1 MQVFKL
7 CLKIIKKNLP
17 LMIMYVV
24 IFLAVSMMIASAST
38 KRDDT
43 ISVFTKTKTNMAFI
57 SEEDTPLTRGLK
69 EELSKVANFV
79 ELDGSEDSVKDAL
92 FFRRIYYVLR
102 IPEGFTADLLSGG
115 DLKLQTTV
123 VPGTIPAVYLD
134 MAVNNYLNTTRLYV
148 DSLQDA
154 DAGAIASEVAKDLS
168 ITAEASISIPDGSA
182 TEGNFSVFFFNYL
195 AYSLLSVLILGI
207 SSVMIVLKDK
217 DIQKRNL
224 SSPLPR
230 DRMTSQMFA
239 AMAVFTIATWNIM
252 VAACFLMNLKN
263 NLNINF
269 LLFMLNSF
277 VFALTSTGISFL
289 IANLISG
296 RNAISAVNNI
306 VTMGSCFLG
315 GVFVPQA
322 FLGPAVL
329 QFARFLPT
337 YWYVK
342 ANTEIGSLS
351 KFGLQYT
358 GEVYTSMAVVA
369 AFGVAAFIVS
379 ILLGRRKGLAA

>member
-24 IFLAVSMMIASAST
+24 IFLAVSMMIASANT
-38 KRDDT
+38 QRDDK

-57 SEEDTPLTRGLK
+57 SDEDTPITRGLK
-69 EELSKVANFV
+69 EELSKVAAFV

-92 FFRRIYYVLR
+92 FFRKIYYVLR

-115 DLKLQTTV
+115 DLKLKTTV

-134 MAVNNYLNTTRLYV
+134 MAVNNYLNTTRLYA

-154 DAGAIASEVAKDLS
+154 DAEDIAAEVARDLS
-168 ITAEASISIPDGSA
+168 VTAEASISIPEGSA

-224 SSPLPR
+224 SSPLSR
-230 DRMTSQMFA
+230 DSMTAQMFA
-239 AMAVFTIATWNIM
+239 AMAIFTVVTWIIM

-263 NLNINF
+263 NLNTNF

-322 FLGPAVL
+322 FLGPTVL
-329 QFARFLPT
+329 QFARLLPT
-337 YWYVK
+337 YWYVR
-342 ANTEIGSLS
+342 ANTVIGTLS
-351 KFGLQYT
+351 KFELKYT
-358 GEVYTSMAVVA
+358 SEIYSSMAVVA
-369 AFGVAAFIVS
+369 AFGIAAFGAS
-379 ILLGRRKGLAA
+379 ILLGRRRSLAA

>member
-17 LMIMYVV
+17 LMIMYIV
-24 IFLAVSMMIASAST
+24 IFLAVSVMIASANT
-38 KRDDT
+38 GRDAQ
-43 ISVFTKTKTNMAFI
+43 ISAFTKAKTNMAFI
-57 SEEDTPLTRGLK
+57 SEEDTPLTGGLK
-69 EELSKVANFV
+69 EELAKVAEFI
-79 ELDGSEDSVKDAL
+79 ELDGTEESVKDAL

-102 IPEGFTADLLSGG
+102 IPKGFTADFMSGG
-115 DLKLQTTV
+115 DPKLKTTI

-134 MAVNNYLNTTRLYV
+134 MAVNNYLNTSRLYV

-154 DAGAIASEVAKDLS
+154 DPVDIAAAVAKDLS
-168 ITAEASISIPDGSA
+168 VAAEAKISIPEGS
-182 TEGNFSVFFFNYL
+182 TNEGNFSVFFFNYL

-217 DIQKRNL
+217 DILMRNL
-224 SSPLPR
+224 SSPLRR
-230 DRMTSQMFA
+230 DSMTAQMFA
-239 AMAVFTIATWNIM
+239 AMAIFTVVTWSIM
-252 VAACFLMNLKN
+252 VAACFIMNYKN

-322 FLGPAVL
+322 FLGSTVL

-337 YWYVK
+337 FWYVK
-342 ANTEIGSLS
+342 ANTAIGTLS
-351 KFGLQYT
+351 KFDFQYT
-358 GEVYTSMAVVA
+358 GEVYTSMAIVA
-369 AFGVAAFIVS
+369 AFGAAAFVASVI
-379 ILLGRRKGLAA
+379 LGRRRSLAA

>member
-7 CLKIIKKNLP
+7 CLKIIRKNLP

-24 IFLAVSMMIASAST
+24 IFLAVSMMIANASSQM
-38 KRDDT
+38 DDE
-43 ISVFTKTKTNMAFI
+43 ISVFTKAKTNMAFI
-57 SEEDTPLTRGLK
+57 LEEDTPLTRGLK
-69 EELSKVANFV
+69 EELSKVATFV
-79 ELDGSEDSVKDAL
+79 ELDRSEDSVKDAL
-92 FFRRIYYVLR
+92 FFRKIYYVLR
-102 IPEGFTADLLSGG
+102 IPEGFTADFMSGG
-115 DLKLQTTV
+115 DLKLQTTI

-134 MAVNNYLNTTRLYV
+134 MAVNNYLNTSRLYV
-148 DSLQDA
+148 DSLQYA
-154 DAGAIASEVAKDLS
+154 DAKDIAAAVSRDLS
-168 ITAEASISIPDGSA
+168 VTAEASISVPEGSA
-182 TEGNFSVFFFNYL
+182 SESNFTVFFFNYL

-224 SSPLPR
+224 SSPLRR
-230 DRMTSQMFA
+230 DSMTTQMFA
-239 AMAVFTIATWNIM
+239 AMAIFTAATWMIM
-252 VAACFLMNLKN
+252 VAACFVMNLKN
-263 NLNINF
+263 NMNVNF

-277 VFALTSTGISFL
+277 VFALTSTGVSFL

-322 FLGPAVL
+322 FLGPTVL
-329 QFARFLPT
+329 QFARLLPT

-342 ANTEIGSLS
+342 ANTVIGSLS
-351 KFGLQYT
+351 KFDFRYT
-358 GEVYTSMAVVA
+358 SEVYSSMAVVA
-369 AFGVAAFIVS
+369 AFGIAAFIAS

>member
-24 IFLAVSMMIASAST
+24 IFLAVSMMIASANT
-38 KRDDT
+38 QRDDK

-69 EELSKVANFV
+69 EELSKVAAFV
-79 ELDGSEDSVKDAL
+79 ELEGSEDSVKDAL
-92 FFRRIYYVLR
+92 FFRKIYYVLR
-102 IPEGFTADLLSGG
+102 IPEGFTADFMSGM
-115 DLKLQTTV
+115 DPKLQTTV

-134 MAVNNYLNTTRLYV
+134 MAVNNYLNTSRLYV
-148 DSLQDA
+148 ASLQDA
-154 DAGAIASEVAKDLS
+154 DAEVIAAEVARDLS
-168 ITAEASISIPDGSA
+168 VTAEASISIPEGSA

-224 SSPLPR
+224 SSPLSR
-230 DRMTSQMFA
+230 DSMTAQMFA
-239 AMAVFTIATWNIM
+239 AMAIFTVVTWIIM

-263 NLNINF
+263 NINTNF

-277 VFALTSTGISFL
+277 VFALTSTGVSFL

-322 FLGPAVL
+322 FLGPTVL
-329 QFARFLPT
+329 QFARLLPT
-337 YWYVK
+337 YWYVR
-342 ANTEIGSLS
+342 ANTVIGSLS
-351 KFGLQYT
+351 KFEFQYT
-358 GEVYTSMAVVA
+358 SEIYSSMAIVA
-369 AFGVAAFIVS
+369 AFGVAAFGAS
-379 ILLGRRKGLAA
+379 ILLGRRKSLAA